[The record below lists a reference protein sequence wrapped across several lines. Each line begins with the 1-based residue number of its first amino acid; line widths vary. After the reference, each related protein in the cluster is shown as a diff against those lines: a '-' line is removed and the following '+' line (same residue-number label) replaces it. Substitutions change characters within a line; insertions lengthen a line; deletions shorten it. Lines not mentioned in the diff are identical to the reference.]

1 MSEPHQSEPEEEP
14 LPVSV
19 LTGFLGSG
27 KTTLLSHL
35 LRSPQLADCA
45 VLINEFGE
53 VGLDHHLLRKLDE
66 TTVLLDSGCLC
77 CTVRD
82 DLVTALRE
90 LFWKRRNGQV
100 PRFSRIVIET
110 TGLADPAPIIHTLM
124 RDPLCQHVYR
134 LDGVIATVDAAIGG
148 DTLDRHQ
155 EAVKQAAMADRLV
168 LTKTDIAA
176 PQAVDALRRRLHDL
190 NPAAPI
196 LTARQGEIDATA
208 LFDAG
213 LYDPKTKTLDAQRWL
228 NAEAYVAHDHEHR
241 HEHEHDHEHA
251 HDDGHGHAHPDVNRH
266 DDHIHAFCLFYDKP
280 IVWDRF
286 ASWIETVVLAH
297 GPNMLRMKGLLNVA
311 GEERPVAVHGVQ
323 HLFHPPAQLDAWP
336 DDDRRTRIVLIVR
349 DVERAFFE
357 RTLASFNEG
366 PGLPAQAGASS

>member
-1 MSEPHQSEPEEEP
+1 MDRANQEEAEEP
-14 LPVSV
+14 LPLSV

-35 LRSPQLADCA
+35 LRSPELKDVA

-90 LFWKRRNGQV
+90 LFWKRRNGEI
-100 PRFSRIVIET
+100 PRFTRVVIET

-134 LDGVIATVDAAIGG
+134 LDGVIATVDAVVGG
-148 DTLDRHQ
+148 DTLDRHR

-168 LTKTDIAA
+168 LTKTDLASA
-176 PQAVDALRRRLHDL
+176 EAVEALRRRLRAL

-196 LTARQGEIDATA
+196 LASRHGVIDAA
-208 LFDAG
+208 VLFDAG

-228 NAEAYVAHDHEHR
+228 NAEAYATPDHDHDDH
-241 HEHEHDHEHA
+241 HDHDQEHDH
-251 HDDGHGHAHPDVNRH
+251 GHGHDHHGHPDVNRH
-266 DDHIHAFCLFYDKP
+266 DDHIRAFCLLYDKP
-280 IVWDRF
+280 LVWDRF
-286 ASWIETVVLAH
+286 AAWVETIVLAH
-297 GPNMLRMKGLLNVA
+297 GPNLLRMKGLLNVL

-323 HLFHPPAQLDAWP
+323 HLFHPPVQLDAWP
-336 DDDRRTRIVLIVR
+336 DADRRSRIVLIVR

-366 PGLPAQAGASS
+366 PDALAPAGA